1 MDIKLKI
8 TRKNEDGSADAV
20 VDYDDEGLVVIIQY
34 GVTAIIKEALE
45 QEKQMKKK
53 KVDKDLMCKLEDDIE
68 KFYSVI
74 DDLELLYKTHGDRRT
89 PMSEDE
95 VANNML
101 GIINKAKMVHYWAL
115 DTYLRCFELNDY
127 APADVKARR
136 AAILGWDLEDED
148 PDDIDGRC

>member
-53 KVDKDLMCKLEDDIE
+53 KVDKDLMYKLEDDIE

-101 GIINKAKMVHYWAL
+101 GIINKAKMVHYWAS
-115 DTYLRCFELNDY
+115 DTYCRCFELNDY

>member
-53 KVDKDLMCKLEDDIE
+53 KVDKDLMYKLEDDIE

-101 GIINKAKMVHYWAL
+101 GIINKGKMVHYWAL
-115 DTYLRCFELNDY
+115 DTYCRCFELNDY

>member
-1 MDIKLKI
+1 MKI
-8 TRKNEDGSADAV
+8 TLEITRRNEDGSADAV
-20 VDYDDEGLVVIIQY
+20 VDYDDEGLTVIVQY
-34 GVTAIIKEALE
+34 GVVAIIKEALE

-53 KVDKDLMCKLEDDIE
+53 KVDKDLMYKLEDDIE

-74 DDLELLYKTHGDRRT
+74 DDLELLYKTHGDRKT

-95 VANNML
+95 VGNNLL
-101 GIINKAKMVHYWAL
+101 GIINKSKMVHYWAL
-115 DTYLRCFELNDY
+115 DTYCRCFELNDY
-127 APADVKARR
+127 ASKEVKARR

>member
-53 KVDKDLMCKLEDDIE
+53 KVDKDLMYKLEDDIE

-101 GIINKAKMVHYWAL
+101 GIINWNPFLINKLK
-115 DTYLRCFELNDY
+115 CFNFFH
-127 APADVKARR
+127 VKV
-136 AAILGWDLEDED
+136 ILLFLKRTLFN
-148 PDDIDGRC
+148 ITR

>member
-53 KVDKDLMCKLEDDIE
+53 KVDKDLMYKLEDDIE

-74 DDLELLYKTHGDRRT
+74 DDLELLYKTHGDR
-89 PMSEDE
+89 
-95 VANNML
+95 
-101 GIINKAKMVHYWAL
+101 
-115 DTYLRCFELNDY
+115 
-127 APADVKARR
+127 
-136 AAILGWDLEDED
+136 
-148 PDDIDGRC
+148 

>member
-1 MDIKLKI
+1 
-8 TRKNEDGSADAV
+8 
-20 VDYDDEGLVVIIQY
+20 
-34 GVTAIIKEALE
+34 
-45 QEKQMKKK
+45 MKKK
-53 KVDKDLMCKLEDDIE
+53 KVDKDLMYKLEDDIE

-115 DTYLRCFELNDY
+115 DTYCRCFELNDY

>member
-53 KVDKDLMCKLEDDIE
+53 KVDKDLMYKLEDDIE

-115 DTYLRCFELNDY
+115 DTYCRCFELNDY